1 MRPAADPSP
10 IAVIDL
16 GSNSIRLV
24 VYDHLSR
31 APTTRYNERRLC
43 ALGREVTRTGSLG
56 PVGQRRAIE
65 TLRRFVAIA
74 EGMGCAEVDIVATAA
89 VRSAVDRE
97 AFLTAAGRAVGR
109 PVTLLSGQEEAGLS
123 ALGVACGF
131 LAPRGVMGDLGGG
144 SVELAPLPASSSSI
158 PGVSIPVGALTV
170 ADAHA
175 VDPAR
180 AERMVDEALSAA
192 EEVARAAAGQP
203 FYVVGGSW
211 RALARARMAM
221 VDAPLRVLHGYELS
235 AAETIT
241 LGQSIARLDA
251 RSLARIPGVPRRRRE
266 TLAAAGLLLERV
278 VRRLSPSVVVFSA
291 TGLREGRVFARLS
304 PEERAADPLV
314 VGARELGELE
324 HRLPGIGEAMAR
336 WTCDLLPEEGV
347 AERRLREAACHIS
360 DSAWREHPDTRA
372 REAFFRTVQLP
383 LPGVDHAE
391 RVFLAYTVFIRYEG
405 QPDDPPIQ
413 RMLGLLPEAS
423 RQRAEILGRALS
435 LGYRMSAGV
444 PDLLA
449 QSRIERRG
457 QELALT
463 APSPVALADDEGL
476 QGRLQTLAG
485 TLGLARTRITS

>member
-1 MRPAADPSP
+1 MRPVADPSP

-74 EGMGCAEVDIVATAA
+74 EGMGCAEIDIVATAA

-109 PVTLLSGQEEAGLS
+109 PVALLSGQEEAGLS

-144 SVELAPLPASSSSI
+144 SVELASLPAGSSSI
-158 PGVSIPVGALTV
+158 AGVSIPVGALTV
-170 ADAHA
+170 ADVHA

-192 EEVARAAAGQP
+192 DEVARAAAGQP

-241 LGQSIARLDA
+241 LGQSIARLDT
-251 RSLARIPGVPRRRRE
+251 RSLAHIPGVPRRRRE

-336 WTCDLLPEEGV
+336 WTCDLLPGRLDQ
-347 AERRLREAACHIS
+347 RRLREAACHIS

-383 LPGVDHAE
+383 LLGVDHAE

-413 RMLGLLPEAS
+413 RMLGLLPGAS

-449 QSRIERRG
+449 QSRIERHG
-457 QELALT
+457 QELALI
-463 APSPVALADDEGL
+463 APSPVALGDDEAL
-476 QGRLQTLAG
+476 QGRLQALAG

>member
-1 MRPAADPSP
+1 MRPVADPSP

-74 EGMGCAEVDIVATAA
+74 EGMGCAEIDIVATAA

-109 PVTLLSGQEEAGLS
+109 PVALLSGQEEAGLS

-144 SVELAPLPASSSSI
+144 SVELASLPAGSSSI
-158 PGVSIPVGALTV
+158 AGVSIPVGALTV
-170 ADAHA
+170 ADVHA

-192 EEVARAAAGQP
+192 DEVARAAAGQP

-241 LGQSIARLDA
+241 LGQSIARLDT

-336 WTCDLLPEEGV
+336 WTCDLLPGRV
-347 AERRLREAACHIS
+347 TSVGSARLPAISRTAPGASIPTPERARPSSARSSCRSSGSTMRSACS
-360 DSAWREHPDTRA
+360 SPTPSSSVTRA
-372 REAFFRTVQLP
+372 SPTTRRSNGCWAFFREQ
-383 LPGVDHAE
+383 VD
-391 RVFLAYTVFIRYEG
+391 RGPRSWEG
-405 QPDDPPIQ
+405 
-413 RMLGLLPEAS
+413 R
-423 RQRAEILGRALS
+423 
-435 LGYRMSAGV
+435 
-444 PDLLA
+444 
-449 QSRIERRG
+449 
-457 QELALT
+457 
-463 APSPVALADDEGL
+463 
-476 QGRLQTLAG
+476 
-485 TLGLARTRITS
+485 